1 MCIVVD
7 INTLAPV
14 FNETCERHPD
24 FVHVKVWIEKR
35 HGFLVFGG
43 TKFKEE
49 LHKAYRYLRLVR
61 QMKDSGHAVAIRDDV
76 VDTEEERVKEL
87 TAGTGCDDQHIIG
100 LLCASRCP
108 LVCSGD
114 ARAYPYLR
122 DRNLYPD
129 GMARVRIYS
138 SGRNQSLLRRPI
150 PRTVLCNQE

>member
-7 INTLAPV
+7 TNTLAPV
-14 FNETCERHPD
+14 FNEKSDRHPE
-24 FVHVKVWIEKR
+24 FVHVKNWIDKG

-49 LHKAYRYLRLVR
+49 LGKAYRYLRLIR
-61 QMKDSGHAVAIRDDV
+61 LMKDSGQAVAIRDDV
-76 VDTEEERVKEL
+76 VDAEEERVKAL
-87 TAGTGCDDQHIIG
+87 TDGTGCDDQHIIG
-100 LLCASRCP
+100 LLSASKCP
-108 LVCSGD
+108 LVCSDD
-114 ARAYPYLR
+114 ARAYPYFR

-150 PRTVLCNQE
+150 ARTKLKNQV